1 MASSAQY
8 SKREELLNAATH
20 GVGTLLAVA
29 GTIALIV
36 AATRTGSTTAVV
48 SSAIFGLTMVAMYT
62 MSTLYHAVR
71 PGRAKDILRVF
82 DHSSIYL
89 LIAGAYA
96 PITLVL
102 LGGTGKALLMF
113 VAVFVAAIVGIVLSI
128 IDMARFKRI
137 NMLLY
142 LIMGWGA
149 LADIVNIANR
159 LGTAGTALLIGGGVA
174 YTVGV
179 IFYKMKQTRYMHG
192 VWHLF
197 VMLGSVLHYLC
208 IYRYVILPM
217 H

>member
-20 GVGTLLAVA
+20 AVGTLLAVV
-29 GTIALIV
+29 GTIALIM
-36 AATRTGSTTAVV
+36 AATRTGSGIAVA

-62 MSTLYHAVR
+62 MSTLYHAIR

-102 LGGTGKALLMF
+102 LGGMGKALLMF
-113 VAVFVAAIVGIVLSI
+113 VAVFVAAIVGIILSI
-128 IDMARFKRI
+128 IDMVRFKRI

-159 LGTAGTALLIGGGVA
+159 LGTVGTALLIGGGIA

-192 VWHLF
+192 VWHVF
-197 VMLGSVLHYLC
+197 VVLGSVLHYLC